1 MKKWTRWQDWAAV
14 AVGAYAVLSPIWT
27 NTSTNATRTMVV
39 LGAVTAL
46 AALWSLAMPD
56 NIIPDGAVAVLGVA
70 FFVAPWV
77 VGFTGITAMA
87 WTAWVLGVLA
97 VAVGAWAW
105 PMSNRLHH
113 QHIATSH

>member
-14 AVGAYAVLSPIWT
+14 VVGAYAILSPIWT
-27 NTSTNATRTMVV
+27 DTTSKATWTMVV

-56 NIIPDGAVAVLGVA
+56 NIIPDGAVAVLGLA
-70 FFVAPWV
+70 FFVSPWV
-77 VGFTGITAMA
+77 VGFTALTAMA
-87 WTAWVLGVLA
+87 WTAWVIGVAA

-105 PMSNRLHH
+105 PESNKLHR